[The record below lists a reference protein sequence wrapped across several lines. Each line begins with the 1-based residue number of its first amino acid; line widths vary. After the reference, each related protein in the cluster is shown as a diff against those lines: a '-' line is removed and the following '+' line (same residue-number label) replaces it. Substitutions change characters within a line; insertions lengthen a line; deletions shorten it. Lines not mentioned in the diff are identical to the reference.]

1 MTREQLKQTVYVV
14 IDGEV
19 EDMSYEDYLN
29 EYGKDETTTPHGI
42 GDRMHIREVEDD
54 EGNAIEWQVWT
65 WGVGGNHPAFS
76 GTSFETEE
84 EAEMYSFERK
94 EWWIAE
100 KNWDAPRWFDSE
112 KEAEEDIIES
122 YASNFGIDK
131 EVAANIR
138 RKEKIVNQIRA
149 NKAAAHRAK
158 ITAEY
163 EARKAYLAEAVPAEA
178 ATITIDQ
185 QFVEDLKAITGKN
198 GNEKANR
205 HTAAF
210 KALLQRNGKEKIE
223 SDFWQV
229 FRILKS
235 KSGI

>member
-1 MTREQLKQTVYVV
+1 MTREQLNQTVYVV

-19 EDMSYEDYLN
+19 DAMTYEDYLN

-42 GDRMHIREVEDD
+42 GDRMHIREVEDE
-54 EGNAIEWQVWT
+54 EGNVIEWQFWT
-65 WGVGGNHPAFS
+65 WGVGGNHPSYS
-76 GTSFETEE
+76 GISFYNEE
-84 EAEMYSFERK
+84 DANLYYYERC

-100 KNWDAPRWFDSE
+100 KNWDAPCWFDSE
-112 KEAEEDIIES
+112 EEAENDIIEG

-138 RKEKIVNQIRA
+138 RKEKIVKAIKEE
-149 NKAAAHRAK
+149 KAAAHLAK
-158 ITAEY
+158 VAAEY
-163 EARKAYLAEAVPAEA
+163 EARKAYLAETVPAEA

-205 HTAAF
+205 HAAAF
-210 KALLQRNGKEKIE
+210 KALLQRNGKQKIE

-229 FRILKS
+229 FRILKQ
-235 KSGI
+235 KTGN